1 VRVAVGVGVR
11 VLVGVA
17 VADGDGVGVRVLV
30 AVGVGVKPTHWPV
43 APLQKAP
50 YTTVPPGKHS
60 PPMVGGPHNA
70 CP

>member
-1 VRVAVGVGVR
+1 MRVAVGVGVR